1 VKPVVGNFK
10 EHVQPSA
17 KTILKSD
24 TTTAQATTKKIQ
36 TATTPTKG
44 YTAVLPKN

>member
-10 EHVQPSA
+10 ALALPSA

-24 TTTAQATTKKIQ
+24 TTTARATTKKIQ